1 MCYGY
6 IYYYQYYYYYMTK
19 YIIYLEGSIS
29 AGKSTLLPRIANAL
43 RQIYKMNIYE
53 YLEPLNIWN
62 EIKKCDKPILQL
74 LYENPGQYATTFQY
88 LTLITRQSQ
97 YMEFLETKGDGIAIF
112 ERSYLSD
119 KLFQNVMHSEG
130 YINQLDLDIYDT
142 SHKPKIKHIHIYIRT
157 QPYIC
162 YERIHLKRKR
172 PEEQNINILYLE
184 KLHKMHEDIFMKDDM
199 ICIDNNEEISEDNL
213 NIVCEYII
221 QMLKFS

>member
-1 MCYGY
+1 
-6 IYYYQYYYYYMTK
+6 MTK

-29 AGKSTLLPRIANAL
+29 AGKSTLLPRISNAL
-43 RQIYKMNIYE
+43 KRMLCNTNIYE
-53 YLEPLNIWN
+53 YPEQLNIWN
-62 EIKKCDKPILQL
+62 DIKKCDKPILQL
-74 LYENPGQYATTFQY
+74 LYDNPGQYATTFQY

-97 YMEFLETKGDGIAIF
+97 YMEFLETKGDSIAII

-119 KLFQNVMHSEG
+119 RLFQNVMFSEG
-130 YINQLDLDIYDT
+130 YINKLDMDIFKT
-142 SHKPKIKHIHIYIRT
+142 AHIPTIKHIHLYVRT

-221 QMLKFS
+221 NMLMTQ